1 MRIVVTGATGNVGT
15 SVLRALEDDPA
26 VTEIVGLSRRKPD
39 LTLAKTRFHQVD
51 IVRDDLVEV
60 FRGADA
66 VIHLAFLIQP
76 ARDREKTR
84 SVNVGGARAVADAA
98 VAAGV
103 ERLVVAS
110 SVGAYSKGPKDRPVD
125 ESWPTGGTP
134 SSFYATDKADVERLL
149 DDYEDR
155 IRVVRLRPGLVF
167 KADAASEIRR
177 YFAGP
182 LLPRFLLRRGLIP
195 VVPAMERLVFQAVH
209 SWDLGEAFRLAATED
224 VRGAF
229 NVAAD
234 PVLDPEAL
242 GRLLGA
248 RPVPVPPRVLRAL
261 ADLTWRAH
269 LQPTPAGWLDLA
281 LNIPVMDTTRA
292 RTELGWTPR
301 HGADDALLELI
312 DAMRRGDG
320 LATPPLRPAAS

>member
-1 MRIVVTGATGNVGT
+1 MKIVVTGATGNVGT

-26 VTEIVGLSRRKPD
+26 VTEVVGLARRKPE
-39 LTLAKTRFHQVD
+39 LTLPKVRFEQVD
-51 IVRDDLVEV
+51 IVRDGLVDV

-76 ARDREKTR
+76 SRDREKTR

-110 SVGAYSKGPKDRPVD
+110 SVGAYSRGPKDEPVD

-134 SSFYATDKADVERLL
+134 TSFYATDKADVERLL
-149 DDYEDR
+149 DGYEDR
-155 IRVVRLRPGLVF
+155 IRVIRLRPGLVF
-167 KADAASEIRR
+167 KGDAASEIRR

-195 VVPAMERLVFQAVH
+195 IVPAMERLVFQAVH
-209 SWDLGEAFRLAATED
+209 SFDVGAAFHLAAMKD

-261 ADLTWRAH
+261 TDLTWRAR
-269 LQPTPAGWLDLA
+269 LQPTPAGWLDMA
-281 LNIPVMDTTRA
+281 LNVPIMDTTRA

-301 HGADDALLELI
+301 HAADAALLELL
-312 DAMRRGDG
+312 DGMRRGVG
-320 LATPPLRPAAS
+320 LPTPPLAPAAS